1 MKKWILFRF
10 WFKLP
15 FDAAAFW
22 VLESC
27 LIQEFPQND
36 VLDCCEQIFHEGCVC
51 GSRQVIVD
59 LPIFACRGVLH
70 QESAPDK
77 VPETW
82 TTLLFSV
89 AARHRNTG
97 SGQKFEHLIIAKLIF
112 TKHTKNILHV
122 KKYLIRTFVRSMFEL
137 LSIQTRVPV
146 PGGG

>member
-89 AARHRNTG
+89 AARHGNTG

-112 TKHTKNILHV
+112 YKTHKKYFTC

-146 PGGG
+146 PGGD